1 MACVSVRRM
10 DFDRQGMVY
19 HHPPGFAA
27 LCLKCYALFDKYPA
41 AMAITAL
48 GDGSLAFFP
57 SAADFWWNEYE
68 EGHEL
73 AWVIRLPGGRDAP
86 RGVCEVKM
94 FLSKCIRQR
103 WI

>member
-27 LCLKCYALFDKYPA
+27 LCLKCYKLLDMHPA
-41 AMAITAL
+41 TMAIIAL

-57 SAADFWWNEYE
+57 PLLTSDGTSTRKAMS
-68 EGHEL
+68 L
-73 AWVIRLPGGRDAP
+73 
-86 RGVCEVKM
+86 RG
-94 FLSKCIRQR
+94 
-103 WI
+103 